1 METEVSPKCTA
12 FFFFS
17 SLDTWASQ
25 VALEVKNL
33 PANAEEVRNMGSIPG
48 SERSSGGGHSN
59 PLQYPCLENPM
70 GRAAWQAT
78 VPSITQSQIRLK

>member
-1 METEVSPKCTA
+1 METEISPKCIA
-12 FFFFS
+12 FFFS

-33 PANAEEVRNMGSIPG
+33 PARAEEVRDMGSVPG
-48 SERSSGGGHSN
+48 SGRSSGGGHNN

-70 GRAAWQAT
+70 DRGAWQAT
-78 VPSITQSQIRLK
+78 VPSIAQSQI

>member
-1 METEVSPKCTA
+1 MEIEVSPKCRA

-17 SLDTWASQ
+17 SLDIWASQ
-25 VALEVKNL
+25 VAREVKNL
-33 PANAEEVRNMGSIPG
+33 PANAEEVRDMGSIPG

-70 GRAAWQAT
+70 DRGAWQAT
-78 VPSITQSQIRLK
+78 VPSITQSQIQLK